1 MRESSLHKS
10 LKEYYSLDGG
20 KQEVAI
26 NGFLIDVVKN
36 NTLFEIQTRNFSSL
50 KVKLKTLL
58 SAEKVKVVYPIPLQK
73 WIVRLSNN
81 INGETIT
88 RRKSPK
94 HGRIEFIFN
103 ELVYIS
109 NLLTDPNLT
118 VEAIFTYEEEIRRDD
133 GKGSWRR
140 KGISILDRRLVK
152 ICSIKEMVY
161 PNDYNNIVPFNPS
174 KVFTNQELAAELGIP
189 IKLARKMT
197 YSLRTMGILKNMG
210 KQRNSLLFTKF
221 N

>member
-1 MRESSLHKS
+1 MRESSLHQS
-10 LKEYYSLDGG
+10 LKDYYSKEGG
-20 KQEVAI
+20 NQEVAI
-26 NGFLIDVVKN
+26 NGYLIDVVKN
-36 NTLFEIQTRNFSSL
+36 HTLFEIQTKKFSSL
-50 KVKLKTLL
+50 KGKLKTLL
-58 SAEKVKVVYPIPLQK
+58 KTNKVKVVYPIPILK
-73 WIVRLSNN
+73 WIIRLPHKD
-81 INGETIT
+81 IDQAII

-197 YSLRTMGILKNMG
+197 YSLRAMGILKNMG
-210 KQRNSLLFTKF
+210 KQRNSLLFAKF